1 VSKIFRNH
9 AIGEQSPRK
18 DGFWQKHQQEEVV
31 EAAIGLYGSEAAI
44 AAAYC
49 ALEAWT
55 ERRHGDY
62 GFWFEVFLRLRN
74 RLI

>member
-1 VSKIFRNH
+1 M
-9 AIGEQSPRK
+9 
-18 DGFWQKHQQEEVV
+18 V
-31 EAAIGLYGSEAAI
+31 EAAIGLYGSEAAT

-55 ERRHGDY
+55 ERRDSDY
-62 GFWFEVFLRLRN
+62 GFWFEVFLRLRD

>member
-1 VSKIFRNH
+1 VSKIFGNPPS
-9 AIGEQSPRK
+9 AEQGSRK

-31 EAAIGLYGSEAAI
+31 EAAIQLYGSEAAT
-44 AAAYC
+44 AAAHC

-55 ERRHGDY
+55 ERRHSDY

-74 RLI
+74 RFM